1 MNLGYVISSII
12 AALLLLSLVAL
23 NSRIVQGSGEQTLYA
38 MAKIESDMIVDIL
51 KEDMRAMGYR
61 VGDTPIVTANENR
74 IRFLVRFEGNDNIT
88 AIDWWFNPD
97 PNAESMVRNPNARP
111 LYRRVSLYDPDND
124 DPFYDPAAVQ
134 EAELI
139 ASGVARFRLE
149 YLDGQRIVI
158 NNPET
163 QLDNIRQVRLDLIV
177 ESLDSYDISRF
188 ERATWVG
195 EFTPFNL
202 RPNTN

>member
-38 MAKIESDMIVDIL
+38 MAKIESDMIVDLL

-61 VGDTPIVTANENR
+61 VDDAPIITADENR
-74 IRFLVRFEGNDNIT
+74 IRFLVRFEGNVNET
-88 AIDWWFNPD
+88 VIDWWFNP
-97 PNAESMVRNPNARP
+97 PNAQSFGRNPNVRP
-111 LYRRVSLYDPDND
+111 LYRRVSLYDEATD
-124 DPFYDPAAVQ
+124 DPNYDPAAVQ

-139 ASGVARFRLE
+139 ASGVAQFRLE
-149 YLDGQRIVI
+149 YLDGQRVEIA
-158 NNPET
+158 NPET
-163 QLDNIRQVRLDLIV
+163 LLDNIRQIRLDLIV